1 MVLEVE
7 VQAGNQ
13 TAPEFAHAGLF
24 GWLDARPRQ
33 QWPTLLRGD
42 VAWGTEKTMAEAEK
56 RDLPY
61 LFKLR
66 QSDGVKE
73 LMRRSVG
80 RTAWAPAGG
89 GWQGVEEVL
98 QLQGWTRQRRVVVLR
113 RALPQDV
120 AMVDR
125 ETAGRQE
132 RLVGM
137 VVMNPAKPMYE
148 YAVLVTTAA
157 VKDVLSVAQ
166 LYRDRADAENIFD
179 EMKNQW
185 GWSGF
190 TTQDLA
196 RCQLM
201 ARINAL
207 VFNWWSLYTRLALP
221 GKHTEAT
228 TSRPMLV
235 YGLGKK
241 TRHSQQTTLT
251 VTSNHGRAKK
261 IQAILTTVG
270 GFLKRFARSAEQ
282 LSGKERWALLLKI
295 ILREFYPK
303 RAGQTTGQTVNPA
316 LA

>member
-1 MVLEVE
+1 
-7 VQAGNQ
+7 
-13 TAPEFAHAGLF
+13 
-24 GWLDARPRQ
+24 
-33 QWPTLLRGD
+33 
-42 VAWGTEKTMAEAEK
+42 
-56 RDLPY
+56 
-61 LFKLR
+61 
-66 QSDGVKE
+66 
-73 LMRRSVG
+73 
-80 RTAWAPAGG
+80 
-89 GWQGVEEVL
+89 
-98 QLQGWTRQRRVVVLR
+98 
-113 RALPQDV
+113 
-120 AMVDR
+120 
-125 ETAGRQE
+125 
-132 RLVGM
+132 
-137 VVMNPAKPMYE
+137 MYE
-148 YAVLVTTAA
+148 YAVLVTTAPLE
-157 VKDVLSVAQ
+157 DVLSVAQ

-179 EMKNQW
+179 ERNNQW

-235 YGLGKK
+235 HGLGRK

-261 IQAILTTVG
+261 IQAILPTVG

-282 LSGKERWALLLKI
+282 LNGKERWALLLKI

-303 RAGQTTGQTVNPA
+303 TAGQTAYPA
-316 LA
+316 LV

>member
-125 ETAGRQE
+125 ETDGRQE

-241 TRHSQQTTLT
+241 TRHSQQEGEEDTGDFDDGGR
-251 VTSNHGRAKK
+251 VPEAVRAKCGAVER
-261 IQAILTTVG
+261 QRTVG
-270 GFLKRFARSAEQ
+270 PPAENHLAGVLSEKGRTNDRTNGQSGLGMRINCRF
-282 LSGKERWALLLKI
+282 
-295 ILREFYPK
+295 
-303 RAGQTTGQTVNPA
+303 
-316 LA
+316 

>member
-1 MVLEVE
+1 
-7 VQAGNQ
+7 
-13 TAPEFAHAGLF
+13 
-24 GWLDARPRQ
+24 
-33 QWPTLLRGD
+33 
-42 VAWGTEKTMAEAEK
+42 
-56 RDLPY
+56 
-61 LFKLR
+61 
-66 QSDGVKE
+66 
-73 LMRRSVG
+73 
-80 RTAWAPAGG
+80 
-89 GWQGVEEVL
+89 
-98 QLQGWTRQRRVVVLR
+98 
-113 RALPQDV
+113 
-120 AMVDR
+120 
-125 ETAGRQE
+125 
-132 RLVGM
+132 
-137 VVMNPAKPMYE
+137 MNPGKPLYE

-157 VKDVLSVAQ
+157 VEEVLSVAQ

-190 TTQDLA
+190 TTQDVA

-261 IQAILTTVG
+261 IQAILTAVG
-270 GFLKRFARSAEQ
+270 GLLKRFARSAEQ
-282 LSGKERWALLLKI
+282 LSRKERWALLLKI
-295 ILREFYPK
+295 ILREFYGKP
-303 RAGQTTGQTVNPA
+303 AVPGADPA